1 MNNKKSSA
9 VTSYNKWGYI
19 FLIPFAAA
27 FIVFQLIPLC
37 STIYNSLFE
46 NYMSGLKR
54 VGPNF
59 VGLANF
65 AKLFTGGDFL
75 KYFKNTMIMWVLGF
89 VPQILVSLLLGAWF
103 TDPSLRLKGQ
113 RFFKTV
119 IYLPNLIMA
128 SAFAMLFFTL
138 FADSGP
144 VNSILVGIGILSKP
158 YKFMSH
164 VWSVRGLV
172 AMMNFLMWFGN
183 TTILLMAGMM
193 GIDTSLFE
201 AAEVDG
207 ATSTQIFFRITLPLL
222 RPILVYV
229 MVTSLIG
236 GLQMFDVPQILTN
249 GSGDPVRTSMTL
261 IMYLN
266 KHLYS
271 KNYGMAGALSVILLI
286 ITGILSMIIFKATAQ
301 KEVK

>member
-9 VTSYNKWGYI
+9 VTSFNKWGYI
-19 FLIPFAAA
+19 FLIPFAVV
-27 FIVFQLIPLC
+27 FIIFQLVPLV

-46 NYMSGLKR
+46 NYMSGLKH

-59 VGLANF
+59 VGIVNF

-144 VNSILVGIGILSKP
+144 VNSILVGLGIFKTP
-158 YKFMSH
+158 FKFMSN

-172 AMMNFLMWFGN
+172 ALMNFLMWFGN

-193 GIDTSLFE
+193 GIDSSLFE

-207 ATSTQIFFRITLPLL
+207 ATSTQIFFTITLPLL
-222 RPILVYV
+222 RPILIYV
-229 MVTSLIG
+229 MITSLIG

-249 GSGDPVRTSMTL
+249 GTGDPVRTSMTL